1 VEVWRGALIESTH
14 AVHVAVVDGEG
25 RVVARAGDAARVTY
39 ARSAVKPLQALPL
52 VEDGGIERFGI
63 TEVEL
68 ALCCASHNGEPE
80 HVAAALALL
89 GRVGLGEEAL
99 ACGPTLPMRGE
110 TARALLRRGEEPRR
124 VHNNCSGKH
133 AGMLALA
140 RLHGWTPAGY
150 ERPDHPVQQR
160 VLNTVA
166 AWAGVEPRTVGIGV
180 DGCGVPTFALPLSVL
195 ARSFA
200 RLGVAAVTKPDS
212 APARIVGAMTRHP
225 EYVAGTG
232 RLCTRLMRAAEG
244 RVVAKLGAE
253 GVYCAAVPGRGLGL
267 ALKVEDGAG
276 RAGEPVLIAVLE
288 QLGAIDAGVA
298 EELLEFAEP
307 EVRNTRSEVVGR
319 IRAVV
324 ELDGA
329 GG

>member
-1 VEVWRGALIESTH
+1 
-14 AVHVAVVDGEG
+14 VVG

-39 ARSAVKPLQALPL
+39 ARSAVKPVQALPL

-63 TEVEL
+63 TEAEL

-80 HVAAALALL
+80 HVETALALL
-89 GRVGLGEEAL
+89 GRLGLGEEAL
-99 ACGPTLPMRGE
+99 ACGPASPMRAE
-110 TARALLRRGEEPRR
+110 TARALLRRGEAPRR

-140 RLHGWTPAGY
+140 RLHGWTPEGY

-160 VLNTVA
+160 ILSTVA
-166 AWAGVEPRTVGIGV
+166 AWAGVQPGTVGIGV
-180 DGCGVPTFALPLSVL
+180 DGCGVPTFALPLSAL

-200 RLGVAAVTKPDS
+200 RLGAVAAAEPES
-212 APARIVGAMTRHP
+212 AAARITGAMTRHP

-244 RVVAKLGAE
+244 RVVVKLGAE

-267 ALKVEDGAG
+267 ALKAEDGAG
-276 RAGEPVLIAVLE
+276 RAAEPVLLAVLL
-288 QLGAIDAGVA
+288 QLGAIDAGVV
-298 EELLEFAEP
+298 ERLREFAEP
-307 EVRNTRSEVVGR
+307 ELRNTRDEVVGR